1 MRTKIDHHLESQ
13 IGYNKGM
20 KTETIYKSEA
30 YPQVKNTQ
38 EFRDFI
44 MWGCDG
50 VKGQGKA
57 RWKFFDPI
65 GSSTWYIS
73 EAEDLGDDLRLFGL
87 CDLGYPE
94 LGYVMLSQMAA
105 HVGPLG
111 LGIERDIFF
120 DVCPLS
126 EVMS

>member
-1 MRTKIDHHLESQ
+1 MRTKIDPPLESQ

-94 LGYVMLSQMAA
+94 LGYVMLSELGSI
-105 HVGPLG
+105 VGPLG

>member
-1 MRTKIDHHLESQ
+1 MNFE
-13 IGYNKGM
+13 
-20 KTETIYKSEA
+20 TETIYKSEA
-30 YPQVKNTQ
+30 YPQVQNTQ

-50 VKGQGKA
+50 VKDESKA
-57 RWKFFDPI
+57 RWKMFNPI
-65 GSSTWYIS
+65 GAATWYIS
-73 EAEDLGDDLRLFGL
+73 EAEDLGDDLRMFGW
-87 CDLGYPE
+87 CDMGMGYPE
-94 LGYVMLSQMAA
+94 LGYVMLSEMAA
-105 HVGPLG
+105 YVGPLG

>member
-1 MRTKIDHHLESQ
+1 MRTKIDPHLETK
-13 IGYNKGM
+13 IEYNKGM

-87 CDLGYPE
+87 CDLGHPE

>member
-1 MRTKIDHHLESQ
+1 M
-13 IGYNKGM
+13 GM

-87 CDLGYPE
+87 CDLGHPE

>member
-1 MRTKIDHHLESQ
+1 MDFGGFAAGAEGPKCLSALHLRTKVYALRTKIGHHLRSR

-65 GSSTWYIS
+65 EIALHGSYT
-73 EAEDLGDDLRLFGL
+73 
-87 CDLGYPE
+87 
-94 LGYVMLSQMAA
+94 
-105 HVGPLG
+105 HPLND
-111 LGIERDIFF
+111 GIEEMKVGVGFLYTF
-120 DVCPLS
+120 
-126 EVMS
+126 E